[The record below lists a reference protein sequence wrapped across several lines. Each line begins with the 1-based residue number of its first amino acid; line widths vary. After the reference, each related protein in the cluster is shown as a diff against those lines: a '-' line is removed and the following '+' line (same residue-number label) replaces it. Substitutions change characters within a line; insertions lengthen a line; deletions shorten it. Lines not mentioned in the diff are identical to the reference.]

1 MKESKATS
9 QKAVVCPPIGKAT
22 GIKTWPEDDRPREK
36 LLKNGEHTLSN
47 SELLAI
53 LLRSGVKGQSAI
65 DLARKILEKFKTFR
79 NMSHTDLSQWKEF
92 KGLGIA
98 KIAQI
103 KAAIEIGRR
112 FREDEVKENQP
123 KIESSKDIVDILMP
137 RMRDLKKEV
146 FKIVLLN
153 SQNRI
158 IDIFDTGEGTV
169 NRANPIIRE
178 IFQKA
183 IQNYATS
190 LICVHNHP
198 SGKTDPSKEDQ
209 EFTEELFKA
218 GKIMQ
223 VDVLDHVIIGDN
235 SYYSF
240 ADKDY

>member
-1 MKESKATS
+1 MRYNTDKKKS
-9 QKAVVCPPIGKAT
+9 T
-22 GIKTWPEDDRPREK
+22 GIKTWPKDDRPREK

-98 KIAQI
+98 KIAQV

-123 KIESSKDIVDILMP
+123 QIESSKDVVDILMP

-146 FKIVLLN
+146 FKIIVLL
-153 SQNRI
+153 
-158 IDIFDTGEGTV
+158 
-169 NRANPIIRE
+169 
-178 IFQKA
+178 
-183 IQNYATS
+183 
-190 LICVHNHP
+190 
-198 SGKTDPSKEDQ
+198 
-209 EFTEELFKA
+209 TEEK
-218 GKIMQ
+218 
-223 VDVLDHVIIGDN
+223 
-235 SYYSF
+235 
-240 ADKDY
+240 

>member
-1 MKESKATS
+1 MKA
-9 QKAVVCPPIGKAT
+9 
-22 GIKTWPEDDRPREK
+22 IKDWPLLDRPREK

-53 LLRSGVKGQSAI
+53 LLRSGVKGKSAI
-65 DLARKILEKFKTFR
+65 DLAREILQKFKTFR
-79 NMSHTDLSQWKEF
+79 NLSHTDLAQWKEF

-98 KIAQI
+98 KITQI

-112 FREDEVKENQP
+112 FREDEVKEDQP
-123 KIESSKDIVDILMP
+123 KIESSKDVIDILMP

-146 FKIVLLN
+146 FKIVLIN

-169 NRANPIIRE
+169 NKANPIIRE

-183 IQNYATS
+183 LQNYATS

-198 SGKTDPSKEDQ
+198 SGKAEPSREDRDFTKELYQ
-209 EFTEELFKA
+209 A
-218 GKIMQ
+218 GNIMQ
-223 VDVLDHVIIGDN
+223 VKVLDHVIIGDN
-235 SYYSF
+235 EYYSF
-240 ADKDY
+240 ADEGVLVH